1 MLCQLSYTH
10 HPRPFNPPGAA
21 GRRSRSC
28 LRGAPEGIRTPDPRL
43 RRPLLFPPELLARE
57 SGGADL
63 NGRPPAP
70 KAGALPSCA
79 TPRAFRKYHADD
91 RLSTNAAALIDFTQ
105 QRTRARAHDA
115 AFDQLRFL
123 KI

>member
-10 HPRPFNPPGAA
+10 HPRLFSIRPAPRAA
-21 GRRSRSC
+21 AIRVS

-57 SGGADL
+57 SGRADL

-91 RLSTNAAALIDFTQ
+91 RLSTNAAALI
-105 QRTRARAHDA
+105 
-115 AFDQLRFL
+115 
-123 KI
+123 